1 MRRVV
6 AEPDPRR
13 GRWQGWRWLRGLWPD
28 HNPLRRT
35 SDRLAALIVAA
46 TMLTFLVGAPVV
58 ALAAARWSRAA
69 AVQVART
76 QHTSWRQ
83 VPAVLLERAPLNVD
97 IGYGGVALP
106 EVRARWTAPDGTV
119 HRGYVPAPT
128 GTRAGR
134 TVLIWVDRAGRLTG
148 PPLRSEQVT
157 GQEMLAM
164 VIAPFALGGIL
175 LCISALALQAL
186 DRRRMA
192 AWDAEWRAFGPRWS
206 SLR

>member
-6 AEPDPRR
+6 AEPSPRR
-13 GRWQGWRWLRGLWPD
+13 GRSLGWRWLRGPWPD
-28 HNPLRRT
+28 RNPLRRG

-46 TMLTFLVGAPVV
+46 TLLTFVAGAPVV

-69 AVQVART
+69 AVQVARA
-76 QHTSWRQ
+76 QHASWRQ

-106 EVRARWTAPDGTV
+106 KSAPAGP
-119 HRGYVPAPT
+119 RRT
-128 GTRAGR
+128 GPCTRVMSRPPPEPGRAGPCR
-134 TVLIWVDRAGRLTG
+134 SGWTGRRPDRA
-148 PPLRSEQVT
+148 PACSEQVT
-157 GQEMLAM
+157 GQEGLAM

-175 LCISALALQAL
+175 LCVSALALQAV
-186 DRRRMA
+186 DRRRLA